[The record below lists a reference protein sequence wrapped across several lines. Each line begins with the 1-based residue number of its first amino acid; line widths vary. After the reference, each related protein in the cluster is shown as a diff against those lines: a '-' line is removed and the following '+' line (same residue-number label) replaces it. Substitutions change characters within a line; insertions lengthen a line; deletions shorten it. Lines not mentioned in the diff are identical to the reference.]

1 MSFSSRLSASANFA
15 PKGVNLGMVR
25 QKALKIPQRDI
36 GGARKIFSKTAGKV
50 KTTAQRS
57 QAEAIDIRK
66 QIGIKALVLNRF
78 VH

>member
-50 KTTAQRS
+50 KTTAQRK
-57 QAEAIDIRK
+57 RK
-66 QIGIKALVLNRF
+66 QLTSETAWDKGVGRIGGHVCT
-78 VH
+78 